1 MKKKMNLLLPLAMF
15 SIGAGALMYTYTK
28 KHPVKTKV
36 LVSDVKSMM
45 KDLK

>member
-1 MKKKMNLLLPLAMF
+1 MKKKMTLLIPLAMF
-15 SIGAGALMYTYTK
+15 SVGLGTLAYTYTK

>member
-1 MKKKMNLLLPLAMF
+1 MKKKMNMLMPLAML
-15 SIGAGALMYTYTK
+15 SLGVGALMYTYTK

-36 LVSDVKSMM
+36 LVNDVKSMM

>member
-1 MKKKMNLLLPLAMF
+1 MKKMSVMIPLAMA
-15 SIGAGALMYTYTK
+15 SVGIGALMYTYTK

-36 LVSDVKSMM
+36 LVNDVKSMM